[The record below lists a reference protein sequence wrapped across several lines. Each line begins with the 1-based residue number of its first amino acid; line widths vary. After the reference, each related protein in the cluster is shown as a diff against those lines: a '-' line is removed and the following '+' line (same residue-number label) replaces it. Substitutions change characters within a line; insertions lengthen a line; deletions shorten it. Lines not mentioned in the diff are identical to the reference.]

1 VTDLGIELEKD
12 AKMKVG
18 QTKFIKAAYAETPTA
33 ARVAVGKLADVIE
46 RANALMFFADAIEK
60 SSDSVENKYQD
71 LSARVKELK
80 KLMEHN
86 GCLGK

>member
-1 VTDLGIELEKD
+1 
-12 AKMKVG
+12 MKIG
-18 QTKFIKAAYAETPTA
+18 QTKFIKAAYAETPVT
-33 ARVAVGKLADVIE
+33 ARVAVGKLSDVIE

-60 SSDSVENKYQD
+60 SNESVENKYQD
-71 LSARVKELK
+71 LMVRVKELK